1 MAFYLA
7 SKEVW
12 RNKGRY
18 FLFSLVIALITTLVL
33 FTAALAEGLA
43 SANREYLSKLDA
55 QLIVFQKNVDLSAN
69 ASQIGES
76 LLTSIKR
83 VEGVETVGAIGLSSA
98 TIVFSSAQQSQ
109 QDVSLIGV
117 EPGKPGLPPVLS
129 GRSLKTTRAREVIID
144 QRIAKKFEIKP
155 GDNLT
160 IKTIQGT
167 DEKFFVLKV
176 VGITNG
182 GQQYLFRPSIFVPYR
197 TWDEIRSQPTPSII
211 KPDLIFN
218 IVAVKISAGQDAS
231 EVASRIQSG
240 VKDIEVTDI
249 ATAIRALPGYTA
261 QQSTLN
267 TQQIFTLLI
276 GVLVIGGFFQ
286 IQMLQKIPQIGVL
299 KAIGV
304 SNTIVAIATVLQIVL
319 VTTFGVVLG
328 SAVTFMLAA
337 LIPSTVPIIFNGAL
351 VAIATTALLLIGPLG
366 GLVTVRLAVSVEPLI
381 ALGLSS

>member
-1 MAFYLA
+1 MALYLA

-83 VEGVETVGAIGLSSA
+83 IEGVETVGAIGLSSA
-98 TIVFSSAQQSQ
+98 TIVFSSSQQSQ

-160 IKTIQGT
+160 IKTVQGT

-337 LIPSTVPIIFNGAL
+337 LIPSTVPIIFNGSL

>member
-12 RNKGRY
+12 RNRGRY

-69 ASQIGES
+69 ASQISES

-83 VEGVETVGAIGLSSA
+83 VEGVDTVGAIGLSNA
-98 TIVFSSAQQSQ
+98 TIILSTQQQSQ

-117 EPGKPGLPPVLS
+117 EPGQPGLPPVIS
-129 GRSLKTTRAREVIID
+129 GRTLKTTRAREVVID
-144 QRIAKKFEIKP
+144 QRIAQKFDIQP
-155 GDNLT
+155 GDTLT
-160 IKTIQGT
+160 IKTIQAT
-167 DEKFFVLKV
+167 KEEFFTLKV
-176 VGITNG
+176 VGVTAG

-197 TWDEIRSQPTPSII
+197 TWDEIRPQPNPSII

-218 IVAVKISAGQDAS
+218 IVAVKISDGMNPS
-231 EVASRIQSG
+231 EVAERIQLG
-240 VKDIEVTDI
+240 IKDVEVTDI
-249 ATAIRALPGYTA
+249 PSAIRALPGYTA

-267 TQQIFTLLI
+267 TQQVFTLLI

-286 IQMLQKIPQIGVL
+286 IQMLQKVPQIGVL

-304 SNTIVAIATVLQIVL
+304 SNSIVALATVLQIIL

-328 SAVTFMLAA
+328 SVVTFTLAS
-337 LIPSTVPIIFNGAL
+337 LIPGTVPIIFNGTL

>member
-83 VEGVETVGAIGLSSA
+83 IEGVETVGAIGLSSA
-98 TIVFSSAQQSQ
+98 TIVFSSSQQSQ

-160 IKTIQGT
+160 IKTVQGT

-337 LIPSTVPIIFNGAL
+337 LIPSTVPIIFNGSL

>member
-7 SKEVW
+7 TKEVW
-12 RNKGRY
+12 RNRGRY

-83 VEGVETVGAIGLSSA
+83 IEGVETVGAIGLSSA
-98 TIVFSSAQQSQ
+98 TIILSSAQQSQ

-117 EPGKPGLPPVLS
+117 EPGKPGLPPVLL
-129 GRSLKTTRAREVIID
+129 GRNLKTTRAREVIID
-144 QRIAKKFEIKP
+144 QRIAQKFDINP

-167 DEKFFVLKV
+167 DEKFFILKV
-176 VGITNG
+176 VGVTDG

-218 IVAVKISAGQDAS
+218 IVAVKISDGQDTS
-231 EVASRIQSG
+231 EVANRIQSG

-249 ATAIRALPGYTA
+249 STAIRALPGYTA
-261 QQSTLN
+261 QQNTLN

-286 IQMLQKIPQIGVL
+286 IQMLQKVPQIGVL

-304 SNTIVAIATVLQIVL
+304 SNAIVAIATVLQIVL
-319 VTTFGVVLG
+319 VTTFGVALG
-328 SAVTFMLAA
+328 SVVTFTLAA
-337 LIPSTVPIIFNGAL
+337 LIPSTVPIVFNGTL

>member
-1 MAFYLA
+1 MALYLA

-83 VEGVETVGAIGLSSA
+83 IEGVETVGAIGLSSA
-98 TIVFSSAQQSQ
+98 TIVFSSSQQSQ

-144 QRIAKKFEIKP
+144 RRIAKKFEIKP

-160 IKTIQGT
+160 IKTVQGT

-337 LIPSTVPIIFNGAL
+337 LIPSTVPIIFNGSL

>member
-7 SKEVW
+7 TKEVW
-12 RNKGRY
+12 RNRGRY

-83 VEGVETVGAIGLSSA
+83 IEGVETVGAIGLSSA
-98 TIVFSSAQQSQ
+98 TIILSSAQQSQ

-117 EPGKPGLPPVLS
+117 EPGKPGLPPVLL
-129 GRSLKTTRAREVIID
+129 GRNLKTTRAREVIID
-144 QRIAKKFEIKP
+144 QRIAQKFDINP

-167 DEKFFVLKV
+167 DEKFFTLKV
-176 VGITNG
+176 VGVTDG

-218 IVAVKISAGQDAS
+218 IVAVKISAGQDTS
-231 EVASRIQSG
+231 EVANRIQSG

-249 ATAIRALPGYTA
+249 STAIRALPGYTA
-261 QQSTLN
+261 QQNTLN

-286 IQMLQKIPQIGVL
+286 IQMLQKVPQIGVL

-304 SNTIVAIATVLQIVL
+304 SNAIVAIATVLQIVL
-319 VTTFGVVLG
+319 VTTFGVALG
-328 SAVTFMLAA
+328 SVVTFTLAA
-337 LIPSTVPIIFNGAL
+337 LIPSTVPIVFNGTL